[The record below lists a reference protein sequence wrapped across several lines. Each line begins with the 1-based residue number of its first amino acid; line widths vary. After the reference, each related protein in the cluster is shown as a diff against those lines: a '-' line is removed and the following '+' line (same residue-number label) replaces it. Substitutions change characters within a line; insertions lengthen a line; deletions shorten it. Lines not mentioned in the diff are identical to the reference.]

1 MTLVYD
7 LRTMQVLF
15 FPPDDSE
22 DREIMT
28 VTITEAISM
37 IENEKR
43 RRSPRWQQY
52 YLKHRDEEL
61 ARRRAYRTA
70 HKEQVREYNQQ
81 YYQAR
86 KRQKAA
92 VEGRGVSTLEGLAC
106 ST

>member
-1 MTLVYD
+1 MTLMYD
-7 LRTMQVLF
+7 LRAMKVLF

-22 DREIMT
+22 DREILT
-28 VTITEAISM
+28 VTIAEAIVL

-81 YYQAR
+81 YYQTR
-86 KRQKAA
+86 KRQKSA
-92 VEGRGVSTLEGLAC
+92 VADRGMNTQEGLAC